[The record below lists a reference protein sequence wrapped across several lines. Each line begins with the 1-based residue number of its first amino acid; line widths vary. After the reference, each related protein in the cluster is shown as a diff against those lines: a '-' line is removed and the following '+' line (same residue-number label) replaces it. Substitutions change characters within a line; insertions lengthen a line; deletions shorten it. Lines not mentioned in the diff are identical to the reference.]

1 MSVVDFLIVILPLLS
16 LLFFA
21 IHSRKYARGI
31 ADFMAAGRVAGR
43 YIISV
48 GDLTA
53 GLSVITLVAGV
64 EKAYQMGYGI
74 SFWNKILVPISVVL
88 ALTGFCTYRWR
99 ETRCLSRGQ
108 FIELRYGSKFFRI
121 VTAVICTSAEMITN
135 AIGPAIAANF
145 FIYFLKLPHEVMI
158 CGVNLPCYVIIVAL
172 CLALAVVFIWP
183 SGRISLLITDGIQ
196 GILCYPIFVIFSGFI
211 FLKFSWDIDIADVMF
226 DRVPGQSFMNP
237 YDVAQLR
244 DFNVFALI
252 VTLMS
257 SVINRAAWI
266 GNDTTNS
273 GRTPHEQKMA
283 GVLGAWR
290 NGFAYVLVLL
300 LAVITI
306 AFMNGGKFAVS
317 GDGNDFRINSNQV
330 RKELS
335 VQILQKVI
343 PDEQLR
349 EQTIAKVNAI
359 PDQVHQIGVD
369 APLSQKQNLDT
380 VYYQT
385 VQDALGDTP
394 EGRTQAQEFRSV
406 FQQMLMP
413 TVLRGILPVGMLGLF
428 CLLMI
433 MLMVSTDDS
442 RLFNSAGALVQDMI
456 LPVYSAIT
464 KRRLAP
470 RHHLLLLR
478 LTTVAVAI
486 FFFFVALVF
495 RNLDYI
501 NMFTT
506 IMCAFWLGGSG
517 PIMVFGLYS
526 RFGNLTGAWCAIV
539 FGSGTSLLGLLG
551 QQTWA
556 GRIYPFLE
564 QHQWVEALD
573 RYLRML
579 SAPFDPWIQWQ
590 VDPFKFPLN
599 SFEIFFISMILALG
613 SYVIGSYLTY
623 KPYNLDKLL
632 HRGKYADGPEP
643 QKITW
648 SLRTV
653 FSNLLGITSEYTR
666 SDRWIAWSVF
676 LYTFVYQLG
685 IAFVCVIIFN
695 LFFEWPKIW
704 WDWYFYIVNLLVP
717 TLAGIVTTVWFMWGG
732 VRDLRRLFVDLANR
746 REDAADNGQI
756 LDEDKIQSE

>member
-1 MSVVDFLIVILPLLS
+1 MSVADWLIVILPLLF
-16 LLFFA
+16 LLGIA
-21 IHSRKYARGI
+21 VYSQKYARGV

-53 GLSVITLVAGV
+53 GLSVISLVAGA
-64 EKAYQMGYGI
+64 EQAYQMGYGVG
-74 SFWNKILVPISVVL
+74 FWNKILAPIGVVL

-108 FIELRYGSKFFRI
+108 FIELRYGSRFFRI
-121 VTAVICTSAEMITN
+121 VTAVISTTAEMITN

-158 CGVNLPCYVIIVAL
+158 CGINLPCYVIIVAM

-183 SGRISLLITDGIQ
+183 SGRISLLLTDGIQ
-196 GILCYPIFVIFSGFI
+196 GILCYPIFVIFTGFI
-211 FLKFSWDIDIADVMF
+211 LLKFSWNIDIADVMF

-244 DFNVFALI
+244 DFNIFALI

-290 NGFAYVLVLL
+290 NGFAYVLILL
-300 LAVITI
+300 LAVMTI
-306 AFMNGGKFAVS
+306 AFMNGSKFAVT
-317 GDGNDFRINSNQV
+317 GGANQFRINSNQV

-335 VQILQKVI
+335 VRILQKVV
-343 PDEQLR
+343 PDKALR
-349 EQTIAKVNAI
+349 EQAIARVNAV
-359 PDQVHQIGVD
+359 PEQIHRVGID
-369 APLSQKQNLDT
+369 TPLSQKHNLDT
-380 VYYQT
+380 TYYQA
-385 VQDALGDTP
+385 VQEVLGSTP
-394 EGRTQAQEFRSV
+394 EGRIQAQEFRSV

-413 TVLRGILPVGMLGLF
+413 TVLRGILPGGMLGLF

-433 MLMVSTDDS
+433 MLMISTDDS

-464 KRRLAP
+464 GKRLEA

-478 LTTVAVAI
+478 LTTVTVAV

-539 FGSGTSLLGLLG
+539 FGSGTSLLGLIG

-556 GRIYPFLE
+556 SRIYPFLE
-564 QHQWVEALD
+564 THGWAGTLD
-573 RYLRML
+573 RQLRLL
-579 SAPFDPWIQWQ
+579 SSPFEPWVHWQ

-599 SFEIFFISMILALG
+599 SFEIFFISMILALV
-613 SYVIGSYLTY
+613 SYIIGSFLTY

-632 HRGKYADGPEP
+632 HRGKYADGPAP
-643 QKITW
+643 QKISW

-653 FSNLLGITSEYTR
+653 FGTLIGITPEYTR

-676 LYTFVYQLG
+676 IYTFIYQLF
-685 IAFVCVIIFN
+685 IAFVCVVICN
-695 LFFEWPKIW
+695 LFFEWPRAW
-704 WDWYFYIVNLLVP
+704 WNRYFYIVYLIVP
-717 TLAGIVTTVWFMWGG
+717 SIAGVITTVWFMWGG
-732 VRDLRRLFVDLANR
+732 LHDLRQLFIDLKNR
-746 REDAADNGQI
+746 TEDENDNGQV
-756 LDEDKIQSE
+756 LDSDKIQD

>member
-1 MSVVDFLIVILPLLS
+1 MSVADWLIVILPLLF
-16 LLFFA
+16 LLGIA
-21 IHSRKYARGI
+21 VYSQKYARGV

-53 GLSVITLVAGV
+53 GLSVISLVAGA
-64 EKAYQMGYGI
+64 EQAYQMGYGVG
-74 SFWNKILVPISVVL
+74 FWNKILAPIGVVL

-108 FIELRYGSKFFRI
+108 FIELRYGSRFFRI
-121 VTAVICTSAEMITN
+121 VTAVISTTAEMITN

-158 CGVNLPCYVIIVAL
+158 CGINLPCYVIIVAM

-183 SGRISLLITDGIQ
+183 SGRISLLLTDGIQ
-196 GILCYPIFVIFSGFI
+196 GILCYPIFVIFTGFI
-211 FLKFSWDIDIADVMF
+211 LLKFSWNIDIADVMF

-244 DFNVFALI
+244 DFNIFALI

-290 NGFAYVLVLL
+290 NGFAYVLILL
-300 LAVITI
+300 LAVMTI
-306 AFMNGGKFAVS
+306 AFMNGSKFAVS
-317 GDGNDFRINSNQV
+317 GGANQFRVNSNQV

-335 VQILQKVI
+335 ARILRKVV
-343 PDEQLR
+343 PDKSLR
-349 EQTIAKVNAI
+349 EQAIARVNAV
-359 PDQVHQIGVD
+359 PEQIHRVGID
-369 APLSQKQNLDT
+369 TPLSQKHNLDT
-380 VYYQT
+380 TYYQA
-385 VQDALGDTP
+385 VQEVLGSTP
-394 EGRTQAQEFRSV
+394 DGRIQAQEFRSV

-413 TVLRGILPVGMLGLF
+413 TVLRGILPAGMLGLF

-433 MLMVSTDDS
+433 MLMISTDDS

-464 KRRLAP
+464 GKRLEL

-478 LTTVAVAI
+478 LTTVTVAV

-506 IMCAFWLGGSG
+506 IMC
-517 PIMVFGLYS
+517 
-526 RFGNLTGAWCAIV
+526 
-539 FGSGTSLLGLLG
+539 
-551 QQTWA
+551 
-556 GRIYPFLE
+556 
-564 QHQWVEALD
+564 
-573 RYLRML
+573 
-579 SAPFDPWIQWQ
+579 
-590 VDPFKFPLN
+590 
-599 SFEIFFISMILALG
+599 
-613 SYVIGSYLTY
+613 
-623 KPYNLDKLL
+623 
-632 HRGKYADGPEP
+632 
-643 QKITW
+643 
-648 SLRTV
+648 
-653 FSNLLGITSEYTR
+653 
-666 SDRWIAWSVF
+666 
-676 LYTFVYQLG
+676 
-685 IAFVCVIIFN
+685 
-695 LFFEWPKIW
+695 
-704 WDWYFYIVNLLVP
+704 
-717 TLAGIVTTVWFMWGG
+717 
-732 VRDLRRLFVDLANR
+732 
-746 REDAADNGQI
+746 
-756 LDEDKIQSE
+756 